1 VQVARVDAELVREL
15 AIRQLVPLLG
25 PERLEDAQPEWVS
38 ERLQL
43 VGTMDLEEL
52 AHAV

>member
-15 AIRQLVPLLG
+15 AVRQLAALVG
-25 PERLEDAQPEWVS
+25 AERLEDAQPERVS

-43 VGTMDLEEL
+43 VGTMDLEKL
-52 AHAV
+52 AHGI